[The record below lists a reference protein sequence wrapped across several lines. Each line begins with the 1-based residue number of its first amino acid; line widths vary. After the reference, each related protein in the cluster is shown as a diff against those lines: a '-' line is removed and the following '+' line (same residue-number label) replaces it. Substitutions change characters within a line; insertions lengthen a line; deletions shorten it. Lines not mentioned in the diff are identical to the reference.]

1 MKNSIQGIQS
11 NRNLFHPF
19 IGFCFLLLSQIIQ
32 AKDFSIVTV
41 ADGLDHP
48 WSIAFLPNNDMLVT
62 ERVGNLRIIREGK
75 LLQQKISGLPELFV
89 RGQGG
94 LMDVILDPDY
104 VNNKTLYL
112 SYSSGSRNDNTLK
125 VIRAKLVDM
134 SLQQTK
140 VILTI
145 IAGRDTPHH
154 YGARM
159 VFLKDGTLLVTSGDG
174 FNYREQA
181 QNLKSMF
188 GKILRINSDGSIPQ
202 DNPFVGR
209 KDVLPEIYS
218 YGHRN
223 PQAILLSADGKI
235 WQHEHGPKGGDE
247 LNLIKPGLNY
257 GWPAITYGVDYS
269 GAIISPY
276 HKAKGMQQPV
286 TYWVPSIAPSG
297 MTEYQGDIFP
307 QWKGNLFVAALA
319 ERSVRRLILK
329 AGKVTK
335 QEIMLKELNQRIRDI
350 RTGPDGYLYVLTDS
364 DSGSV
369 LRLQPVKE

>member
-1 MKNSIQGIQS
+1 MKN
-11 NRNLFHPF
+11 NVHRNNHLFHQSF
-19 IGFCFLLLSQIIQ
+19 IGFCCLVLSQIIQ

-75 LLQQKISGLPELFV
+75 LLKQNVSGLPELFV

-125 VIRAKLVDM
+125 VMRAKLVDM

-145 IAGRDTPHH
+145 TAGRDTPHH

-223 PQAILLSADGKI
+223 PQAILLSVDGKI

-247 LNLIKPGLNY
+247 LNLIKPGVNY

-276 HKAKGMQQPV
+276 KEAKGMQQPV

-319 ERSVRRLILK
+319 ERSVRRLVLK